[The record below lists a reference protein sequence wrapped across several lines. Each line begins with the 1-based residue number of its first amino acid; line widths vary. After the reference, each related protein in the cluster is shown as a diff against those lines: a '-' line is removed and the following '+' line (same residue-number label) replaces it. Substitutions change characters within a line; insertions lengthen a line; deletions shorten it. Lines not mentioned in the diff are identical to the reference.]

1 MYNQSIHLDN
11 LRLLVVDDDSD
22 TRQIL
27 TLLFELEGAEIISV
41 ASAHEA
47 IEIISKFKPDIFIS
61 DISLPDENGY
71 SLLPKV
77 RNLEAL
83 QGRWFPAIAMTG
95 WASAEDQEY
104 TLKAGFQKHL
114 SKPVNLDELVSAVAS
129 LVDSK
134 QYVNSF
140 QMC

>member
-1 MYNQSIHLDN
+1 MCSQSIHLDN
-11 LRLLVVDDDSD
+11 LRLLIVDDDSD

-47 IEIISKFKPDIFIS
+47 IEIISNFRPDILIS
-61 DISLPDENGY
+61 DISLPDEDGC

-83 QGRWFPAIAMTG
+83 KDKWVPAIAMTG

-114 SKPVNLDELVSAVAS
+114 CKPINLDELVSAVTS
-129 LVDSK
+129 LVNSR
-134 QYVNSF
+134 QYVNNL

>member
-1 MYNQSIHLDN
+1 MHSQSIHLDN
-11 LRLLVVDDDSD
+11 LRLLIVDDDSD

-41 ASAHEA
+41 ASASEA
-47 IEIISKFKPDIFIS
+47 IEIISKFKPDILIS
-61 DISLPDENGY
+61 DISLPDEDGC

-95 WASAEDQEY
+95 WASAEDKEY

-114 SKPVNLDELVSAVAS
+114 SKPVNLDELVSAVAN
-129 LVDSK
+129 LVDSN

-140 QMC
+140 